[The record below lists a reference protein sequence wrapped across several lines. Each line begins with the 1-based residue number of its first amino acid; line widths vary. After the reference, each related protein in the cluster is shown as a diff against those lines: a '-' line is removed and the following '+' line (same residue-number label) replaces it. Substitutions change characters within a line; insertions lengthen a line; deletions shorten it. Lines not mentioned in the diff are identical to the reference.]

1 MLRHPNTKLSK
12 LKNAS
17 NSEAQLRE
25 QRNQGSNLRRD
36 LSSQFQQQAQLNQ
49 AQSSGGMA
57 TKSPLLNSRKIF
69 EPPMQVVSKNG
80 AVQQQSSMALMD
92 ASPSQQLDL
101 GTMGKANN
109 I

>member
-1 MLRHPNTKLSK
+1 
-12 LKNAS
+12 
-17 NSEAQLRE
+17 
-25 QRNQGSNLRRD
+25 
-36 LSSQFQQQAQLNQ
+36 
-49 AQSSGGMA
+49 
-57 TKSPLLNSRKIF
+57 
-69 EPPMQVVSKNG
+69 MQVVSKNG

>member
-1 MLRHPNTKLSK
+1 MP
-12 LKNAS
+12 
-17 NSEAQLRE
+17 
-25 QRNQGSNLRRD
+25 
-36 LSSQFQQQAQLNQ
+36 
-49 AQSSGGMA
+49 